1 MWTAGKIN
9 SAFLSSLALF
19 YVIFA
24 PRILGLF
31 SSDTHVIEVG
41 ASCLRFICYAYPLLG
56 FGMTMMQAFNGAGDT
71 WTPTRVNLVAFWVV
85 QIPLAWVLSQWT
97 EMHETGLFVAIF
109 IAQCVL
115 GLMAITLFRRGAW
128 KLKKI

>member
-1 MWTAGKIN
+1 M
-9 SAFLSSLALF
+9 
-19 YVIFA
+19 
-24 PRILGLF
+24 
-31 SSDTHVIEVG
+31 IEVG

-71 WTPTRVNLVAFWVV
+71 WTPTRINLVAFWVV

-97 EMHETGLFVAIF
+97 ALHETGLFAAIF
-109 IAQCVL
+109 SAQCVL